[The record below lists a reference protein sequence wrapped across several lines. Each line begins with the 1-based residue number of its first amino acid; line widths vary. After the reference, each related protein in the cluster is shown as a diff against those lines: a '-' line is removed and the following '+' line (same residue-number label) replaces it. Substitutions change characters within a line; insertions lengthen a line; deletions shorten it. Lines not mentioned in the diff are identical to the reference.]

1 VTPLFVHGVGVV
13 GPGLAGWTE
22 AAAVLTG
29 AQVWRDC
36 DTLVSMPAILPKNER
51 RRSSQA
57 IRLALEA
64 THQAAVAS
72 GFPATELATVFGSSS
87 GDGDVIH
94 AILDSISAHT
104 PVSPTHFHNSVHN
117 APAGYWA
124 IATRSHQPSLSLA
137 AYDFTVPATL
147 FTAMGQA
154 RRGPVLMCVYDVP
167 LPAPL
172 HAARPVMPPFGA
184 AIVLSSSPGNVAV
197 GQLSVGFGSRDD
209 TPSLPELRELHPI
222 FEGNPAAR
230 LLPVLEALARH
241 ERRRVVMSWNAA
253 APLVVDVTPC

>member
-1 VTPLFVHGVGVV
+1 MTPLFVHGVGVV
-13 GPGLAGWTE
+13 GPGLTGWTE
-22 AAAVLTG
+22 TAAVLTG

-36 DTLVSMPAILPKNER
+36 DTLVPMPAILPKNER

-64 THQAAVAS
+64 THQAAVAA
-72 GFPATELATVFGSSS
+72 GLPATELATVFGSSS

-94 AILDSISAHT
+94 AILDSISAHV

-137 AYDFTVPATL
+137 AYDATAAATL

-154 RRGPVLMCVYDVP
+154 RHGPVLMCVYDAS

-172 HAARPVMPPFGA
+172 HAVRPVMPPFGA
-184 AIVLSSSPGNVAV
+184 AIVLSSSPGDVPF
-197 GQLSVGFGSRDD
+197 GQLSVGLGSPDD
-209 TPSLPELRELHPI
+209 VPSLPELRELRPV
-222 FEGNPAAR
+222 FAGNPAAR
-230 LLPVLEALARH
+230 LLPVLEALALRQ
-241 ERRRVVMSWNAA
+241 RRRIVMSWTAT